1 MKKIR
6 VAALAM
12 AIIMLALCAVS
23 CSKSEKLLVNCTVS
37 VMIDGELYLDGYAY
51 QVQGTVDAPP
61 TVLQAASEAFTILE
75 IPYEV
80 DDSGLSITS
89 ISFDGVAYNGGP
101 ATNADGVEGIGFWE
115 YTADGVKPQSGRAG
129 NNAVLEGQK
138 ILFTYEFQPNEEVVW
153 TEE

>member
-23 CSKSEKLLVNCTVS
+23 CSKSEKLLVNCTIS

-51 QVQGTVDAPP
+51 QVQGTVDEPP

-80 DDSGLSITS
+80 EE
-89 ISFDGVAYNGGP
+89 N
-101 ATNADGVEGIGFWE
+101 
-115 YTADGVKPQSGRAG
+115 G
-129 NNAVLEGQK
+129 NNFLRRRCICFRYDHQR
-138 ILFTYEFQPNEEVVW
+138 
-153 TEE
+153 

>member
-23 CSKSEKLLVNCTVS
+23 CSKSEKVKINCTIS
-37 VMIDGELYLDGYAY
+37 VMIDGELYLDGYEY
-51 QVQGTVDAPP
+51 QVEGTVDAPP
-61 TVLQAASEAFTILE
+61 TVLQAATEAFFILE

-80 DDSGLSITS
+80 DDAGNSLTS
-89 ISFDGVAYNGGP
+89 ISFDGISYPVGP
-101 ATNADGVEGIGFWE
+101 TTNDDGVEGIGFWE
-115 YTADGVKPQSGRAG
+115 YTADGAKPQSGRAG
-129 NNAVLEGQK
+129 TNAILEGQK
-138 ILFTYEFQPNEEVVW
+138 IVFSYEFQPNEEVVW

>member
-23 CSKSEKLLVNCTVS
+23 CSKSEKVKINCTIS

-75 IPYEV
+75 IPYAV
-80 DDSGLSITS
+80 DDSGLSLTS
-89 ISFDGVAYNGGP
+89 LSFDGIEYTGGP
-101 ATNADGVEGIGFWE
+101 TTNVDGVEGIGYWA
-115 YTADGVKPQSGRAG
+115 YTADGVAPQSGRAG

-138 ILFTYEFQPNEEVVW
+138 ILFTYEFWPNEEVVW

>member
-23 CSKSEKLLVNCTVS
+23 CSKSEKLLVNCTIS

-51 QVQGTVDAPP
+51 QVQGTVDEPP

-80 DDSGLSITS
+80 EENGNNFYS
-89 ISFDGVAYNGGP
+89 ISFDGTAYTSGMT
-101 ATNADGVEGIGFWE
+101 TNADGAEGIGFWE
-115 YTADGVKPQSGRAG
+115 YTADGVAPKEGQASI
-129 NNAVLEGQK
+129 NAVLEGQK
-138 ILFTYEFQPNEEVVW
+138 ILFTYQFEPMNEATW
-153 TEE
+153 IEE

>member
-23 CSKSEKLLVNCTVS
+23 CSKSEKVKINCTIS

-61 TVLQAASEAFTILE
+61 TVLQATSEAFTILE

-80 DDSGLSITS
+80 DDSGLSLTS
-89 ISFDGVAYNGGP
+89 ISFDGIAYSSGP

-115 YTADGVKPQSGRAG
+115 YTADGVKPQAGRAG
-129 NNAVLEGQK
+129 NNAILEGQK
-138 ILFTYEFQPNEEVVW
+138 ILFSYEFQPNEEVVW
-153 TEE
+153 TEG

>member
-23 CSKSEKLLVNCTVS
+23 CSKSEKLLVNCTIS

-51 QVQGTVDAPP
+51 QVQGTVDEPP
-61 TVLQAASEAFTILE
+61 TVLQAASEAFMILE

-80 DDSGLSITS
+80 EDNGNNFYS
-89 ISFDGVAYNGGP
+89 ISFDGNTYAAGM
-101 ATNADGVEGIGFWE
+101 TADGSGIGFWE
-115 YTADGVKPQSGRAG
+115 YTADGVAPKEGQAG
-129 NNAVLEGQK
+129 INPVLEGQH
-138 ILFTYEFQPNEEVVW
+138 ILFTYQFEAMNEATW